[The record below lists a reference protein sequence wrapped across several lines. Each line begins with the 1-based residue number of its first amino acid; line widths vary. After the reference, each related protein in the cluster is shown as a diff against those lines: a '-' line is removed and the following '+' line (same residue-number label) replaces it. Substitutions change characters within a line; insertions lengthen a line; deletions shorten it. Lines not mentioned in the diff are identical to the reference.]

1 MIGLLY
7 ESDEWSDYKLADEL
21 RALGCPVEMID
32 LAHEDVDRALACE
45 MLVSRIFASAVFR
58 GHEAAH
64 ERMARLVP
72 AAEARGITLVNSGR
86 AHFYEISKR
95 ASTEALGRAWID
107 VPRVQACG
115 LPRDLDAGSFAYP
128 CVIKPDCGGRTTYTA
143 IARSRADADAFL
155 AQAPG
160 IAFIV
165 EDYVEPER
173 GFITRVEVVEGSCA
187 LIVKRSV
194 TEGGLSA
201 YHLGSSY
208 ELYPECPRDL
218 RAAVERAARELGI
231 AFGSFDVIESGPR
244 AFIIDANSVS
254 NVSED
259 NTETFRYDLMRAH
272 AEGMA
277 RIWRGLRRG
286 SVPARL

>member
-32 LAHEDVDRALACE
+32 LAHEDIDRALACE

-95 ASTEALGRAWID
+95 ASTETLGRAGID

-173 GFITRVEVVEGSCA
+173 G
-187 LIVKRSV
+187 
-194 TEGGLSA
+194 
-201 YHLGSSY
+201 
-208 ELYPECPRDL
+208 L

-244 AFIIDANSVS
+244 AFVIDANSVS